1 MSVVSKIFVVLNLVF
16 SIFFVGVAASVLAA
30 KENYKEFFIREAVRR
45 AEVEV
50 ANARIIKQATSRQEK
65 LEGELKTAN
74 EQIQK
79 VQAEYRGANDAIG
92 ALKEAVKNAADA
104 ANKASLAA
112 VGAENASTAFREDA
126 RRFEQNMEKLQNA
139 NAALIREKDSYRIA
153 NVRLQNDVGK
163 MRADYGTLEEQFFQ
177 VSRDYQVAMAMI
189 DAARARNPQL
199 FVGVDQPVSGRVV
212 GVRGEKES
220 NVTIVMISVGEN
232 EGVRRNQKFM
242 IYRNETYIGQFV
254 VDTVWADMAAGK
266 TVEEMMRDVPK
277 PGDSVR
283 ISAQ

>member
-50 ANARIIKQATSRQEK
+50 ANARIAREATHRTN
-65 LEGELKTAN
+65 ELTADLTKANN
-74 EQIQK
+74 EIIALSNK
-79 VQAEYRGANDAIG
+79 VTGANSAINDLKDAIG
-92 ALKEAVKNAADA
+92 YAKNASDEAARASKNFASQADVFA
-104 ANKASLAA
+104 TQTREYNTRMEQLLNDKAS
-112 VGAENASTAFREDA
+112 
-126 RRFEQNMEKLQNA
+126 
-139 NAALIREKDSYRIA
+139 LIREKDSYRIA

-163 MRADYGTLEEQFFQ
+163 MRADYHTLEEQYFQ

-212 GVRGEKES
+212 GVRGTKES

-254 VDTVWADMAAGK
+254 IDTVWADMAAGK

-277 PGDSVR
+277 AGDSVR
-283 ISAQ
+283 ISTQ